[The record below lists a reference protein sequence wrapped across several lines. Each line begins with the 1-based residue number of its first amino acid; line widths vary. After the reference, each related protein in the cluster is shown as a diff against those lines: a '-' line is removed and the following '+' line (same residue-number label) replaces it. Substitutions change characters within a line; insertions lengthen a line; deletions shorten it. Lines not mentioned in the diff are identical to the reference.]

1 MNATINDVD
10 ALKKFRDDMLDT
22 VDDLMKQYKKTE
34 DAIENVARTWR
45 DSQFRDFKVHFEED
59 KDKIK
64 PLSEDIKEFEENV
77 YDLEKILRE
86 YLGLANN
93 M

>member
-1 MNATINDVD
+1 MNAIINDVE
-10 ALKKFRDDMLDT
+10 ALKKFREGMLDT

-34 DAIENVARTWR
+34 NAIENVARTWR
-45 DSQFRDFKVHFEED
+45 DSKFRDFKVHFEED

-64 PLSEDIKEFEENV
+64 PLSEKIKEFEENV
-77 YDLEKILRE
+77 YDLEKILRR
-86 YLGLANN
+86 YLELANN